1 MGQEGEFSWTE
12 HVYRKKAAESPA
24 QPSGSRPPSWLSS
37 LPPTWACAAGISSG
51 WCSASDIIL
60 PNVTAAGLDL
70 SGMTQAEAEQA
81 INENL
86 SVAQQAGSG
95 WAVDLSCDGYIGTL
109 DGSSFQVDAASLAQ
123 ASLSVGRGSFFT
135 GGAPYLRHLFG
146 AAQDLGADQVQLTEA
161 GRTELERQL
170 QAADSA
176 LGSGGSE
183 DGYTA
188 DLEAGTLTLVKGHT
202 HRSVDRQGAE
212 EAVKSAY
219 AQLLAQGQADTVQ
232 LPILD
237 SAPQEPDFQAI
248 HGELYAE
255 AANAAIDPD
264 TCEVLPHTVGV
275 DFDTAQAQRLFQQA
289 QEGETVEVPLT
300 VTQPDITQEILADR
314 LFADLLGQGTSQV
327 SGSPNRK
334 FNVKLSAEACNGV
347 ILMPG
352 EEFSYNNTTGSRS
365 ADKGYLPAP
374 VYSGGAS
381 VDETGGGICQT
392 SSTIYYAVLHTTLEI
407 VERHAHMY
415 SVGYV
420 PDGMDATV
428 YFGLS
433 DFRFKN
439 NTDYPVKIVTES
451 YDKNGLRYLTVKLYG
466 TNVDGRYA
474 VPERTQFDFVSPTTQ
489 YRADE
494 SIPQG
499 TTKVDAKQNA
509 YTGRSAR
516 AWRVIYEKDGT
527 LVEKQDLGVSTYKM
541 RPTTI
546 LYNPADGDPSTWV
559 DGVPPKPGA
568 QPGTGAE
575 TGAGTSTGTQTGTE
589 SGGGTGGEPAA
600 GTGTDS
606 ETSAGESGSSS
617 SAPTEDIPDT
627 GDGAADGPAQS
638 SPEEDH
644 YGYEIPAGK
653 LPPGY

>member
-1 MGQEGEFSWTE
+1 MDGARVQ
-12 HVYRKKAAESPA
+12 KKSGGKPGPAVWVPAAILA
-24 QPSGSRPPSWLSS
+24 VL
-37 LPPTWACAAGISSG
+37 LAAYLGLCG
-51 WCSASDIIL
+51 WVSASDIIL

-70 SGMTQAEAEQA
+70 SGMTQAEAGQA

-135 GGAPYLRHLFG
+135 GGAQYLRHLFG

-327 SGSPNRK
+327 SGSSNRK

-617 SAPTEDIPDT
+617 SAPTEDIPAPDT